1 MRSPEFPR
9 ARMPTLLHVEIL
21 RQGREPC
28 CTAQLPRTL
37 EDYLR
42 AVIITLQL
50 STNFKVLSCKLPH
63 VAHIFQV
70 VGKDDRRKRTE
81 PVIFAKIE
89 IVDSIS
95 SSLYPNYL
103 SGYALS
109 FTDVLLSLIK
119 SNAGG
124 RGKLRDGEQQRGG

>member
-1 MRSPEFPR
+1 M
-9 ARMPTLLHVEIL
+9 
-21 RQGREPC
+21 
-28 CTAQLPRTL
+28 
-37 EDYLR
+37 
-42 AVIITLQL
+42 
-50 STNFKVLSCKLPH
+50 
-63 VAHIFQV
+63 
-70 VGKDDRRKRTE
+70 
-81 PVIFAKIE
+81 
-89 IVDSIS
+89 DSIS